1 MSKLII
7 GVDVDNVICN
17 TSETVLKYYNK
28 RADDNLTTEDIK
40 TYYIEDYVKP
50 NWKDGFYNIFLN
62 KTIWKNINEI
72 KDCRKYIN
80 KLIENDYRIIFVTST
95 EPYNYYKK
103 SKWLSKL
110 FPNINIRDSLICIK
124 DKQLLSGNID
134 ILIDDCPKNLSD
146 IIDNYGN
153 KLTANYKKIIF
164 DYEGKYGWTK
174 SFKVDNV
181 DKFKAYSW
189 EDVYKKIIGIER

>member
-124 DKQLLSGNID
+124 DKQLLSSNIVV
-134 ILIDDCPKNLSD
+134 LIDDCPKNLSD